1 MKRSAT
7 VTLALVPALAA
18 ATCGTN
24 APDPCEPVTY
34 NAQACQYAVDHQGYY
49 HGGQWYSHGYSHP
62 FFYYGQ
68 GYSSFLSRGGRALSP
83 PASAWSVPAVTG
95 TRGGAGGGTNPTTTP
110 TSRGG
115 FGATGSGHASAAS

>member
-34 NAQACQYAVDHQGYY
+34 NAQACQYAVDHHGYY
-49 HGGQWYSHGYSHP
+49 HNGEWHERGYSHP
-62 FFYYGQ
+62 FLFYGLA
-68 GYSSFLSRGGRALSP
+68 YSTFLSRGGRALSP
-83 PASAWSVPAVTG
+83 PAAAWNAPAVAG
-95 TRGGAGGGTNPTTTP
+95 TRGAGGGASPSTTP
-110 TSRGG
+110 TARGG
-115 FGATGSGHASAAS
+115 FGVTGGGYGSAAS